1 MTTPLKVI
9 TITRRENQ
17 EQSWYESTPE
27 FTEYFNRTYVETG
40 KVLLRKVRVTPN
52 GLVKKKIVVWQN
64 LAEQK
69 TYLNDPVVIAE
80 QQRQA
85 LFAEN
90 NNLRITSKTKIV
102 I

>member
-1 MTTPLKVI
+1 MTTPLKIV

-17 EQSWYESTPE
+17 EQPWYEPIPE

-40 KVLLRKVRVTPN
+40 KILLRRIRVTPN
-52 GLVKKKIVVWQN
+52 GLVKKKIVVWQS
-64 LAEQK
+64 LAEQQD
-69 TYLNDPVVIAE
+69 YLRDPMVIAE

-90 NNLRITSKTKIV
+90 NNLKMRSKTKIV